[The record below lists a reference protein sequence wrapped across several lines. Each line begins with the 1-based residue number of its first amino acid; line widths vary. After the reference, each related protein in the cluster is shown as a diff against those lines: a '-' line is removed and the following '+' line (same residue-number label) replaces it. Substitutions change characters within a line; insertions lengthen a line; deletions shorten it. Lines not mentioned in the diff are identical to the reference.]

1 MSTTSAESVRIE
13 PQVFGNLTVPR
24 RSGLGGLS
32 MGVSLALVPVVLLGI
47 LFLATGR
54 WVLAFGI
61 VALAAVAVLLL
72 KVTTRQGRSIY
83 GRITLRLAQR
93 VKEKSGRDVY
103 LAGPTGKGTP
113 DGATRLPGLMAKS
126 ELAEFTDSYGNPFGL
141 IRVAGA
147 GVYNYSVVIEAHPD
161 GDSLVDREQVDHR
174 VAVWGAW
181 LTQRGLDEGIRG
193 ASVTVE
199 SAPDSGLRLTGLLE
213 ANRVEES
220 PDYARGVTERI
231 GQTYQG
237 GAPQLVARVAVTFD
251 GRRRDGKAGDRGLAE
266 MAEEIGTRLPGLVGG
281 LQGTGA
287 GSVKACTAAQIIDF
301 TRVAYDPT
309 VASIVEEMQASG
321 GTGLGWEDAG
331 PSFAQDSFEHYRHD
345 RAVSKSWTMYQGPA
359 GNFTANS
366 LKRVLE
372 PSPGLLRKRVTL
384 LYRPIPAERTTA
396 LVQQE
401 QNDAAFAGSQTR
413 RNARAALR
421 QAAAAKTAAEEA
433 QGAGLTRFGLIV
445 TITGTSEDELKPWD
459 KRIPGLVA
467 PARLRVRP
475 ALANQAVTFQAGLPL
490 GLVLPDHM
498 LIPDTLREFF

>member
-1 MSTTSAESVRIE
+1 MSTTESVRIE

-32 MGVSLALVPVVLLGI
+32 MGVSLALIPVVLLGI
-47 LFLATGR
+47 LFMATGR
-54 WVLAFGI
+54 WYIAFGLVVI
-61 VALAAVAVLLL
+61 AAVAVLLL
-72 KVTTRQGRSIY
+72 KVTKRDGRSIY
-83 GRITLRLAQR
+83 GRIALRLTQR

-113 DGATRLPGLMAKS
+113 DGATRLPGLMARS
-126 ELAEFTDSYGNPFGL
+126 ELAEFTDSYGNAFGL

-161 GDSLVDREQVDHR
+161 GDSLVDQEQIDHR
-174 VAVWGAW
+174 VAVWGSW

-193 ASVTVE
+193 ASVTIE
-199 SAPDSGLRLTGLLE
+199 SSPDSGLRLTTLLQ
-213 ANRVEES
+213 ANRTESS
-220 PDYARGVTERI
+220 PDYARAVTERI
-231 GQTYQG
+231 GETFQG
-237 GAPQLVARVAVTFD
+237 GAPQLVARVTVTFD
-251 GRRRDGKAGDRGLAE
+251 GRRHDGKTGDRGWEE
-266 MAEEIGTRLPGLVGG
+266 MAEEIGTRLPGLAGG

-287 GSVKACTAAQIIDF
+287 GAVRACTSQQITDF

-309 VASIVEEMQASG
+309 VASIVEQMQTDG

-331 PSFAQDSFEHYRHD
+331 PSFAQDSFEYYRHD
-345 RAVSKSWTMYQGPA
+345 RAVSKSWTMYQGPE
-359 GNFTANS
+359 GHFTSSS

-433 QGAGLTRFGLIV
+433 QGAGLTRFGLVI
-445 TITGTSEDELKPWD
+445 TITGTSEEDLKVWD
-459 KRIPGLVA
+459 KRIPGLLG